1 MAHASD
7 SRLPLALIAP
17 APATV
22 QRAKKVG
29 GPIGAPAFQRAKP
42 IVAAIVRRSIAAH
55 VSQREVARVAGV
67 THRLVQQWCDPE
79 GCNGLRLDVAM
90 AIAEEGGP
98 SCRNMV
104 LDVLRDALAVVE
116 SGIAKVPER

>member
-1 MAHASD
+1 MAQSSSGSRVPVASPTTP
-7 SRLPLALIAP
+7 S
-17 APATV
+17 V

-29 GPIGAPAFQRAKP
+29 GPVHAPAYQRAKP

-104 LDVLRDALAVVE
+104 IDVLRDVLAVVE
-116 SGIAKVPER
+116 SGIAKVPEK

>member
-1 MAHASD
+1 MAHSSD
-7 SRLPLALIAP
+7 SRLPVAIVAP

-22 QRAKKVG
+22 QRAKTSG
-29 GPIGAPAFQRAKP
+29 GPIAAPAFQRAKP
-42 IVAAIVRRSIAAH
+42 IIAAIVRRSIAAH

-79 GCNGLRLDVAM
+79 GCNGLRLDVAL

-104 LDVLRDALAVVE
+104 LDALRDVIAVVE
-116 SGIAKVPER
+116 SGIAKVPEK

>member
-1 MAHASD
+1 MARTSSESSVPVAI
-7 SRLPLALIAP
+7 PTGPTIP
-17 APATV
+17 
-22 QRAKKVG
+22 RAKKVG
-29 GPIGAPAFQRAKP
+29 GPIQAPAFQRAKP

-79 GCNGLRLDVAM
+79 GCNGLRLDVAL

-104 LDVLRDALAVVE
+104 LDALRDVLAVVE

>member
-1 MAHASD
+1 MAQTSSESSVPVA
-7 SRLPLALIAP
+7 LPTEPTIP
-17 APATV
+17 
-22 QRAKKVG
+22 RAKKIG
-29 GPIGAPAFQRAKP
+29 GPIGAAAFQRAKP
-42 IVAAIVRRSIAAH
+42 IVAAIVRRSIADH

-67 THRLVQQWCDPE
+67 THRLVQQWCDPD
-79 GCNGLRLDVAM
+79 GCNGLRLDVAL

-116 SGIAKVPER
+116 SGITKVPER